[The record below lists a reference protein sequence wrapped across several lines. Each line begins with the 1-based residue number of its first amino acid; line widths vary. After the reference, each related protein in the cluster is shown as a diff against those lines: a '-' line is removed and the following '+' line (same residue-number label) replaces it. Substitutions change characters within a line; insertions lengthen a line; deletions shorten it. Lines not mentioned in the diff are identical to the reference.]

1 MKMHHCLSA
10 ATVAIALTVGMAAS
24 PIRAQTESPPD
35 LATTAQTAPQTA
47 PQTTPQTTPQTGQH
61 ARTFTGRLADG
72 RRVKLNYLLFVPAS
86 YGQEP
91 DKRWPLLVFLHG
103 SREVGHDLNRL
114 RRAIV
119 PQIVEGNPDFPF
131 IVVSPQSPS
140 MQHGWYPSLK
150 PIEALLD
157 ELQASLA
164 IDPDRIY
171 LTGLS
176 MGGYGAWALAMDDPD
191 RFAAIAPVVGG
202 YYYNPKQLCALRD
215 KPIWVF
221 GAKRD
226 RNVPL
231 RESERVVSAVRA
243 CGGAPRFTIFENADH
258 DLGWELAYTATEL
271 FEWLLLQRRSAPD

>member
-10 ATVAIALTVGMAAS
+10 AAVAVALTVGMAAS

-35 LATTAQTAPQTA
+35 LATTAQTAPQIA
-47 PQTTPQTTPQTGQH
+47 PQTGQH
-61 ARTFTGRLADG
+61 ARTFAGRLADG
-72 RRVKLNYLLFVPAS
+72 RQVKLNYLLFVPAS

-119 PQIVEGNPDFPF
+119 PQIVEDNPDFPF

-157 ELQASLA
+157 ELQANLA

-202 YYYNPKQLCALRD
+202 YYYNPRQLCALRD

-231 RESERVVSAVRA
+231 RESERVVSALRA

-258 DLGWELAYTATEL
+258 DLGWELAYTTTEL
-271 FEWLLLQRRSAPD
+271 FEWLLQQRRSAPD

>member
-1 MKMHHCLSA
+1 MVASA
-10 ATVAIALTVGMAAS
+10 GEPA
-24 PIRAQTESPPD
+24 RQ
-35 LATTAQTAPQTA
+35 
-47 PQTTPQTTPQTGQH
+47 PQTGQH
-61 ARTFTGRLADG
+61 AYTFEARLPGGRAVRLS
-72 RRVKLNYLLFVPAS
+72 YLLFLPAS
-86 YGQEP
+86 YGQDP
-91 DKRWPLLVFLHG
+91 DARWPLLVFLHG
-103 SREVGHDLNRL
+103 SREAGRDINRV
-114 RRAIV
+114 RRAIL
-119 PQIVEGNPDFPF
+119 PQLVEANPDFPF

-140 MQHGWYPSLK
+140 LQNGWYPSLDA
-150 PIEALLD
+150 IEALLD
-157 ELQASLA
+157 QLQAVLA

-202 YYYNPKQLCALRD
+202 YFFNPRQLCKLKD

-231 RESERVVSAVRA
+231 RESERVVNALRA
-243 CGGAPRFTIFENADH
+243 CGGQPRFTVFENADH

-271 FEWLLLQRRSAPD
+271 FEWLLQQRRAS